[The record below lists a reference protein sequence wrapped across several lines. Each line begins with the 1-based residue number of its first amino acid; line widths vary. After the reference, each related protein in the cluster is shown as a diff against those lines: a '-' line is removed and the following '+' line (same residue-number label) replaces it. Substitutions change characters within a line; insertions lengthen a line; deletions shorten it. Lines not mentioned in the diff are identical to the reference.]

1 MADTNSLPEKTGYS
15 LGLSSSVLKII
26 AITTMLIDHTAVV
39 MISPDPS
46 VLRNIGRIAF
56 PLFAFMIAEGA
67 RHTRDIKKYALRLLL
82 FAFISEIPFDMA
94 FGSGFL
100 DFSKQN
106 VYFTL
111 LAGLVS
117 VYLIRLFKEKKLT
130 YLGIFTTLIIASAA
144 MLMSTDYGFT
154 GVIVITLFYVIS
166 DYPKSVKYI
175 GYILITLLTV
185 VVILPRF
192 PYIAIAPTQI
202 FAVISAVILIFY
214 NGQKGFKINR
224 YFFYAFYPGHII
236 ILALIRLI
244 VSYFN

>member
-15 LGLSSSVLKII
+15 LGLSSSLLKII
-26 AITTMLIDHTAVV
+26 AITAMLIDHTAVV

-166 DYPKSVKYI
+166 DYPKSVKCI

-214 NGQKGFKINR
+214 SGQKGFKINR

>member
-15 LGLSSSVLKII
+15 RGLSSSVLKII
-26 AITTMLIDHTAVV
+26 AITAMLIDHTAVV

-166 DYPKSVKYI
+166 DYPKSVKCI